1 MSQDDT
7 GSLAE
12 MAEERGGGEEP
23 QKVGEH
29 HRQPSQDSIV
39 LHQMATLS
47 MDMFTPSDFKG
58 KFRKIQPRK
67 RPTIAI
73 IREGNSPEPTPAI
86 PHKRLCLSQP
96 LGLNLA
102 DRQHRDSHHVLTPLL
117 VWCYC

>member
-1 MSQDDT
+1 MANMSQDDG
-7 GSLAE
+7 GSLAD
-12 MAEERGGGEEP
+12 MADEGSGGGGGEP
-23 QKVGEH
+23 QKIGEH

-73 IREGNSPEPTPAI
+73 IREGNISVPRRP
-86 PHKRLCLSQP
+86 
-96 LGLNLA
+96 
-102 DRQHRDSHHVLTPLL
+102 
-117 VWCYC
+117 